1 MCSHKTQCELLEVA
15 NRAIAHYYQ
24 RFPFTWRCPQ
34 AIDLD
39 LLALELTG
47 SSNKMYPLSKD
58 GSVLGMTAHE
68 RITVQMELEDGTVI
82 RDTLLPKDIV
92 VDSSL
97 AGFRNTGARNFTLAH
112 EIGHQLLRAH
122 FPFENLP
129 HEMEEEF
136 ADIIAMGI
144 LLPEC
149 LVRASMALFHFPDTL
164 PYVSRSH
171 LDVHYPCFKEMA
183 RHLGV
188 QRQLLAERMKY
199 LNILTSDVPY
209 RQYRQSLLLLEGG

>member
-39 LLALELTG
+39 LLALELMG
-47 SSNKMYPLSKD
+47 SSIKMLPLSKD
-58 GSVLGMTAHE
+58 GSVLGMTTHE
-68 RITVQMELEDGTVI
+68 RLTVRLELADGTVI

-112 EIGHQLLRAH
+112 EIGHHLLRAN

-149 LVRASMALFHFPDTL
+149 LVRAVMEHFHFPDKL
-164 PYVSRSH
+164 HCVCHSH
-171 LDVHYPCFKEMA
+171 LDENYLRFKAMA

-188 QRQLLAERMKY
+188 QRQLLAERMRFM
-199 LNILTSDVPY
+199 NVLTSDVP
-209 RQYRQSLLLLEGG
+209 YRQSLLLLEGR

>member
-39 LLALELTG
+39 LLALELMGG
-47 SSNKMYPLSKD
+47 SIKMLPLSKD
-58 GSVLGMTAHE
+58 GSLLGMTAHE
-68 RITVQMELEDGTVI
+68 RLTVRMELADGTVI

-112 EIGHQLLRAH
+112 EIGHHLLRAH
-122 FPFENLP
+122 YPFENLP
-129 HEMEEEF
+129 HELEEEF
-136 ADIIAMGI
+136 VDIIAMGI

-149 LVRASMALFHFPDTL
+149 LVRAAMEHFHFPDKVHCV
-164 PYVSRSH
+164 YHSH
-171 LDVHYPCFKEMA
+171 LDENYPRFKAMA

-188 QRQLLAERMKY
+188 QRRLLAERMKFM
-199 LNILTSDVPY
+199 NVLTSDVP
-209 RQYRQSLLLLEGG
+209 YRQSLLLLEGR

>member
-24 RFPFTWRCPQ
+24 RFPFTWRCPPQ
-34 AIDLD
+34 AINLD
-39 LLALELTG
+39 LLALDLMG
-47 SSNKMYPLSKD
+47 SSIKMLPLSKD
-58 GSVLGMTAHE
+58 GSLLGMTAHE
-68 RITVQMELEDGTVI
+68 RLTVRLELADGTVI

-112 EIGHQLLRAH
+112 EIGHHLLRAH

-149 LVRASMALFHFPDTL
+149 LVRAAMEHFQFPDKL
-164 PYVSRSH
+164 HCVYRSH
-171 LDVHYPCFKEMA
+171 LDENYLRFKAMA

-188 QRQLLAERMKY
+188 QRQLLAERMRFM
-199 LNILTSDVPY
+199 NVLTSDVP
-209 RQYRQSLLLLEGG
+209 YRQSLLLLEGR

>member
-39 LLALELTG
+39 LLALDLMG
-47 SSNKMYPLSKD
+47 SSIKMLPLSKD

-68 RITVQMELEDGTVI
+68 RLTVQMELADGTVI

-92 VDSSL
+92 LDSSL
-97 AGFRNTGARNFTLAH
+97 AGFHNTGARNFTLAH
-112 EIGHQLLRAH
+112 EIGHHLLRAH

-149 LVRASMALFHFPDTL
+149 LVRAAMEHFQFPDKL
-164 PYVSRSH
+164 HCVCRSH
-171 LDVHYPCFKEMA
+171 LDENYPRFKAMA

-188 QRQLLAERMKY
+188 QRQLLAERMKFM
-199 LNILTSDVPY
+199 NVLTSDVP
-209 RQYRQSLLLLEGG
+209 YRQSLLLLEGR

>member
-39 LLALELTG
+39 LLALELMG
-47 SSNKMYPLSKD
+47 SSIKMLPLSKD

-68 RITVQMELEDGTVI
+68 RLTVRLELADGTVI

-112 EIGHQLLRAH
+112 EIGHHLLRAH
-122 FPFENLP
+122 FPFESLP

-149 LVRASMALFHFPDTL
+149 LVRAAMEHFHFPDKL
-164 PYVSRSH
+164 HCVCHSH
-171 LDVHYPCFKEMA
+171 LDENYLRFKAMA

-188 QRQLLAERMKY
+188 QRQHLAERMKY

-209 RQYRQSLLLLEGG
+209 RQSLLLLESR

>member
-1 MCSHKTQCELLEVA
+1 MCSHKTQSELLKVA
-15 NRAIAHYYQ
+15 DRAIAHYYK

-39 LLALELTG
+39 LLALELMG
-47 SSNKMYPLSKD
+47 SSIKMLPLSKD

-68 RITVQMELEDGTVI
+68 RLTVRLELADGTVI

-129 HEMEEEF
+129 HELEEEF
-136 ADIIAMGI
+136 ADIIAMGL

-149 LVRASMALFHFPDTL
+149 LVRAAMEHFQFPDKL
-164 PYVSRSH
+164 PCICRSH
-171 LDVHYPCFKEMA
+171 LSEDYLRFKAMA

-209 RQYRQSLLLLEGG
+209 RQSLLLLEGG